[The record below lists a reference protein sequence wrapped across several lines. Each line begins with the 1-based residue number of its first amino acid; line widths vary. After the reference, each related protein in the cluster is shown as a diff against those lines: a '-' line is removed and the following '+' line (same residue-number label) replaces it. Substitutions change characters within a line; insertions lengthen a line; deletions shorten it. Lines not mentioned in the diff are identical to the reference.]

1 MLFANLGKRPQ
12 SFYALCQPPVWP
24 DLAKFRHFGKNF
36 QVVDQF
42 LMVYFVFGKNNE
54 PTLANLWQYWANFHC
69 CKWPNIEN
77 NLTIWSHCQP
87 PLKLICLQSIQQ
99 LHCMLCQAYRVGKY
113 GTIPRHTWAWVG
125 LLSTTNVIEIEGLL
139 FPGFGPMPLSDFT
152 QAL

>member
-24 DLAKFRHFGKNF
+24 DLAKFRHFGKNL

-42 LMVYFVFGKNNE
+42 LMVYFVFGKIMSLPWQICDNIG
-54 PTLANLWQYWANFHC
+54 LIFIVANGQIL
-69 CKWPNIEN
+69 KN